1 MSDKRDISLPI
12 TLPILMQAFN
22 VALIVG
28 SLLLLINQ
36 FDAVFGDQSLRW
48 LPALLT
54 YSVPFCVFLL
64 GRSGGK

>member
-1 MSDKRDISLPI
+1 MIDERGISLTK
-12 TLPILMQAFN
+12 TLPILKRAFN

-36 FDAVFGDQSLRW
+36 FDAVFGDQPLRW

-54 YSVPFCVFLL
+54 YSVPFCVYLL
-64 GRSGGK
+64 GRNGD